1 MSEPT
6 TAPSAPTAPL
16 PTLEPVTPGWT
27 LPASYYLDERVHAA
41 ELATVFTD
49 TWLFAGHACEVAE
62 PGQYLLFEIGDDSV
76 IVVRDADGVLHAH
89 HNVCRHRGSRI
100 CDEPRGRVRALMC
113 PYHQWT
119 YGLDGRLRGARL
131 MGEGFAKD
139 GVRLGAV
146 AVREL
151 AGLVFVS
158 LADAPPSF
166 DAMAAAVTA
175 QLGHHRL
182 DRARV
187 AHRASYSVRANW
199 KTLVENNRECYHC
212 RSNHPEFLESNF
224 EFGSH
229 GDPRRNDTYDD
240 TLAAAYARWRA
251 DGLEPADVSF
261 PGDEGFRVSR
271 LPLRD
276 GFVTETM
283 DGAPV
288 APPMGQ
294 VGGSPGSL
302 RLITLPT
309 MWAHANLDYAM
320 TTRLTPVGADR
331 TDVDVC
337 FLVDADASD
346 DDVDLERL
354 TTVWTATSEQ
364 DWALCEAN
372 AAGIRSRGYLPGPL
386 SPVVEASVQ
395 HFVDWY
401 LRRLTGSR
409 TPRTSATS
417 A

>member
-1 MSEPT
+1 MSELSIAP
-6 TAPSAPTAPL
+6 PSAQLTLAPT
-16 PTLEPVTPGWT
+16 TPGWS
-27 LPASYYLDERVHAA
+27 LPASYYVDERVLAL
-41 ELATVFTD
+41 ELETVFLEG
-49 TWLFAGHACEVAE
+49 WLFAGHTCEVTE

-76 IVVRDADGVLHAH
+76 IVVRDTEGVLHAH

-100 CDEPRGRVRALMC
+100 RDEPRGQVRALMC

-119 YGLDGRLRGARL
+119 YGLDGQLRAARL
-131 MGEGFAKD
+131 MGDGFAKG

-158 LADAPPSF
+158 LAEEPPSF
-166 DAMAAAVTA
+166 APMATAVAA
-175 QLGHHRL
+175 QLGPHRL
-182 DRARV
+182 ESARV
-187 AHRASYSVRANW
+187 VHRASYSVRANW

-229 GDPRRNDTYDD
+229 GDPRRNDSYDD
-240 TLAAAYARWRA
+240 ALATAYDRWRS
-251 DGLEPADVSF
+251 DGLQPADVSF
-261 PGDEGFRVSR
+261 PDGESFRVSR

-276 GFVTETM
+276 GFVTESM

-288 APPMGQ
+288 APPMGE
-294 VGGSPGSL
+294 VGPSPGSL

-320 TTRLTPVGADR
+320 TTRLTPVGVDR
-331 TDVDVC
+331 TDVEVC
-337 FLVDADASD
+337 FLVDADAEDS
-346 DDVDLERL
+346 DVDLERL

-364 DWALCEAN
+364 DWELCEAN

-395 HFVDWY
+395 HFLDWY
-401 LRRLTGSR
+401 LRRLTGSGPR
-409 TPRTSATS
+409 TPRTSAPS